1 MKVITTP
8 MCKRVVEIAGITDF
22 KVNKNLNEE
31 EGDLAI
37 SISQKKSKMRSLV
50 IKLNTFNQIKSSIF
64 EIYKYNESKNKS
76 NLDDEINKIFRDNN
90 VYKWID
96 KNQKEKLREFN
107 SNIEVLVYTNFLK
120 DIVKD
125 MGFKIINLSIFNLDV
140 KKHKEIILE
149 DLMNIEKDNLD
160 VDYLI
165 FPDYFKINRSYLTP
179 KTQNKIITMPTHNN
193 ISKDPIERT
202 INRYS
207 ILEKLIK

>member
-1 MKVITTP
+1 MRVITTP
-8 MCKRVVEIAGITDF
+8 MCERVVEIAGITNF

-37 SISQKKSKMRSLV
+37 SISQKKAKIRSLV
-50 IKLNTFNQIKSSIF
+50 IKLNTFNQVKNSIL
-64 EIYKYNESKNKS
+64 EVYKYNESENKP
-76 NLDDEINKIFRDNN
+76 NLDDEINKIFMDINM
-90 VYKWID
+90 YKWID

-107 SNIEVLVYTNFLK
+107 SNIEVMVYTNFLK

-125 MGFKIINLSIFNLDV
+125 MGFKIINLNIFDLDV
-140 KKHKEIILE
+140 KKHKELILE
-149 DLMNIEKDNLD
+149 DLVKIEENNLD

-179 KTQNKIITMPTHNN
+179 KTQNKIIIMPTHNN
-193 ISKDPIERT
+193 ISKDPIERA
-202 INRYS
+202 IIRYS